1 MNITNKTNMTSTKG
15 VTLISAIMGLL
26 FLNIIKDVE
35 AEIFFKTAFRIDL
48 GYPFELVKFLSKNFF
63 LINKESPG
71 KNHPCRW

>member
-26 FLNIIKDVE
+26 FLNIKGCGSR
-35 AEIFFKTAFRIDL
+35 FFSKTAFRIDL
-48 GYPFELVKFLSKNFF
+48 GHLFVLVKSLSKNFV